1 MTTGNGMGVA
11 QPTGGMG
18 GAPYGATTPGMGA
31 AQPTGSMMGGGAA
44 AGGNGTAGAAG
55 GTGAAA
61 GTASASTA
69 IYTGAAAPQAIGGFA
84 SGLLGVFGFLG
95 ML

>member
-1 MTTGNGMGVA
+1 
-11 QPTGGMG
+11 
-18 GAPYGATTPGMGA
+18 
-31 AQPTGSMMGGGAA
+31 MGGGAA

-84 SGLLGVFGFLG
+84 SGLLGVFSFLG